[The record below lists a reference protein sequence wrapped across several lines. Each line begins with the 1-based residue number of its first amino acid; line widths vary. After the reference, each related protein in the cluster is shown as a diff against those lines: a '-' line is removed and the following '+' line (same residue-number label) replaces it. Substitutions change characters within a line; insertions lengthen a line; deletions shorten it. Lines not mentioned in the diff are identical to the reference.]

1 MASTSSKISTGISL
15 TSDFFL
21 KNFYRNNRNAMKSST
36 RNDFNN
42 SELSF
47 EDSRA
52 LKRAIAKLSSFEYSE
67 NENEDNIRSTIRAF
81 VKTYNYTMESTS
93 SKDSDTYRQNRQLK
107 ALTQKYGK
115 DLKDIGISIEDN
127 GTLSISDNILKNSSL
142 KEVRK
147 VFSDDSD
154 YVRNIRNIAKR
165 MNNTSYDEVYAMMT
179 GAGGRLNIVL

>member
-52 LKRAIAKLSSFEYSE
+52 LKRAIAKLSSFDYSE